1 MIDNIIGTYDFPP
14 QKRGD
19 TFSSVTFTINVD
31 GVPLNCSGSNVL
43 VQFRAKDYVPPA
55 LEFSTE
61 SGSVLIQG
69 DDFNVIRL
77 VERSGSEMLLNPD
90 TYHYDVDIE
99 FPDGSNKTYIQG
111 TLPIITD
118 YSRRHV

>member
-1 MIDNIIGTYDFPP
+1 MIDNIIGTYNFPP

-19 TFSSVTFTINVD
+19 TFGSVTFTINVD

-43 VQFRAKDYVPPA
+43 VQFRTKDYTPAA

-69 DDFNVIRL
+69 DNLNIIRL

-90 TYHYDVDIE
+90 TYYYDVDIQ
-99 FPDGSNKTYIQG
+99 FSDGSNKTYIQG
-111 TLPIITD
+111 NLPIITD